1 MVKKPTHHRRAVK
14 RCRVDSGW
22 YRLFDGTVTSL
33 DIWIVRFAHFRLRR
47 WGASHPL
54 SLSKS
59 WIHLAVVLGADND
72 WFVVVVIGVVLRGFI
87 GGINTYTTVILIKTA
102 QILGITGF
110 IKVLTSISFT
120 ESW

>member
-1 MVKKPTHHRRAVK
+1 MVKKPAHHRRAVK
-14 RCRVDSGW
+14 RCRVDSGR

-33 DIWIVRFAHFRLRR
+33 DVWIVRFAHFRLRR

-59 WIHLAVVLGADND
+59 WIHLAVVLGTDND

-87 GGINTYTTVILIKTA
+87 EVLIPTL
-102 QILGITGF
+102 Q
-110 IKVLTSISFT
+110 
-120 ESW
+120 

>member
-1 MVKKPTHHRRAVK
+1 MVKKPAHHRRAVK

-102 QILGITGF
+102 QSLGITGF